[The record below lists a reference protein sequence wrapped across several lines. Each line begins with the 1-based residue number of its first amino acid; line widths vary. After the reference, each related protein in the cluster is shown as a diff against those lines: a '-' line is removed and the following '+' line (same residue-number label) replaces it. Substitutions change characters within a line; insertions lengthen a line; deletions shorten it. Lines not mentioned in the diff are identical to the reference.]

1 MLYTAVMAEPLGARI
16 ARLRVAL
23 GLTQQ
28 ELAERIAVSRAA
40 VSHIEMD
47 LQVPSERTVTLLAG
61 VFKIEPHD
69 LVAGTHYPAAK
80 AERLPFAAA
89 HYTKTEHQ
97 LALLQHD
104 LAWIERIAHLP
115 HADSVARETLCAWLD
130 RLALLHDQCSDR
142 RTRQQLAVAIRDVQ
156 QAMRTIGS

>member
-1 MLYTAVMAEPLGARI
+1 MAEPLGARI
-16 ARLRVAL
+16 AHRRVAL

-61 VFKIEPHD
+61 VFKLDPHE

-80 AERLPFAAA
+80 AERLPFVTAR
-89 HYTKTEHQ
+89 YTETEHQ

-104 LAWIERIAHLP
+104 LEWLQRIAHLP
-115 HADSVARETLCAWLD
+115 HADGVARETLCAWID
-130 RLALLHDQCSDR
+130 RLALLHDHQADR
-142 RTRQQLAVAIRDVQ
+142 RTRQQITMAIRDVQ
-156 QAMRTIGS
+156 QALRVIGS